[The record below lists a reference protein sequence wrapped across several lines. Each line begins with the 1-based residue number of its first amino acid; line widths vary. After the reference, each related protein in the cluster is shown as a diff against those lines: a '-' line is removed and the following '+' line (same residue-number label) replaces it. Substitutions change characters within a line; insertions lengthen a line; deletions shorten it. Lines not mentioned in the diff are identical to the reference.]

1 MRFAIMKKL
10 FFAMCLAV
18 CLCACTSG
26 SGSSEPR
33 KIRINVDMSVS
44 PENRAALMDNLLRL
58 AEASRGE
65 NGCIGYEIYENSRDS
80 SRVLIVETWESAAAL
95 EAHQQT
101 DHFKSRA
108 PKNKELSSSSDL
120 LKLEF

>member
-18 CLCACTSG
+18 CLCACT

-108 PKNKELSSSSDL
+108 PKNSELSASSEL
-120 LKLEF
+120 LIFEF

>member
-10 FFAMCLAV
+10 FFAMCLAG

-33 KIRINVDMSVS
+33 KIRINVDMSVL